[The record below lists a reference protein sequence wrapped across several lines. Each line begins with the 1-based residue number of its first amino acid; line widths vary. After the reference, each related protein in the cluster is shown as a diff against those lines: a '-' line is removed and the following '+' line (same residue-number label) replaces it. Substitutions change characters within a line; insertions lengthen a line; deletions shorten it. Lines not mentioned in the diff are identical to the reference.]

1 MCKYIFLSMMA
12 VLLVSPALE
21 AGDSITGR
29 DVVVRYDR
37 QIRASTEKVDLTM
50 NLINKD
56 GKARIRQLISIS
68 KTNEEGK
75 QDSLLRFVEPA
86 DVRGTSLLT
95 HEHADADDDRWL
107 YLPALRKT
115 RRVAATDDN
124 DNFMGSDFTY
134 EDIDFEEL
142 NAFNY
147 KLLKNEIKGGA
158 DCYVVEATPST
169 EKKAKESGY
178 SRRVMWI
185 RKDNYFMI
193 AVDYYNSRNELTKQ
207 RIAYDIKLVDGT
219 EKWRPERQVM
229 VNLKT
234 GHKTEL
240 KYSNFV
246 IGANVSNRTF
256 SFRELTRGI

>member
-1 MCKYIFLSMMA
+1 MYKYIFLSMTA
-12 VLLVSPALE
+12 VMLVSLAAE
-21 AGDSITGR
+21 AKESMTGR
-29 DVVVRYDR
+29 EVVVRYDR
-37 QIRASTEKVDLTM
+37 QIRASTEEVEMTM

-56 GKARIRQLISIS
+56 GKARTRQLVSIS

-86 DVRGTSLLT
+86 DVRGTALLT

-115 RRVAATDDN
+115 RRVAATDDS
-124 DNFMGSDFTY
+124 DNFMGSDFAY

-142 NAFNY
+142 NAFDY
-147 KLLKNEIKGGA
+147 KLLGDEIKDGF
-158 DCYVVEATPST
+158 DCYIVEATPST

-178 SRRVMWI
+178 SRRIMWI
-185 RKDNYFMI
+185 RKDNYFMV

-207 RIAYDIKLVDGT
+207 RKAYEIKLVDGT

-229 VNLKT
+229 INLKT

-246 IGANVSNRTF
+246 IGANVSDRTF
-256 SFRELTRGI
+256 SLRELTRGI